1 MSDLSQELA
10 MVQTIRQDLAE
21 DQRKANQRHF
31 EQMLANLKGYVHEY
45 GEQETRD
52 NLEVAID
59 ERRREIE
66 FDTPND
72 DVYNSARG

>member
-10 MVQTIRQDLAE
+10 MVQTIRQDLA
-21 DQRKANQRHF
+21 DDLRKADRRHF

-45 GEQETRD
+45 GEREMRD

-66 FDTPND
+66 FDSTD
-72 DVYNSARG
+72 DYYHNARG